1 MSDYKT
7 IHGVGIRDYTTD
19 PDNLI
24 EGQVWFD
31 KTAKA
36 LQFQAAGAG
45 SWASGGTMNTER
57 RASAGVGRVNNS
69 AALSVGGR
77 LTSASF
83 TASPQFAAS
92 AVNESYNGTAW
103 TEVADLNT
111 ARDQMASGGTVTSA
125 LVAGGNPSPVTG
137 KTESWNGTSFSE
149 VADLNTAREGSEG
162 GISSNSSGLAFG
174 GGPYPSGVAIT
185 EKWNG
190 TSWTE
195 VADLNTAR
203 TFLNGNG
210 KADDALAYGG
220 NDGSTFYNNTETWND
235 TSWAEVADLS
245 FARGGGGTAGIDK
258 TSALV
263 FGGYNLSPGD
273 VRTVKVE
280 LWNGSGWSEQ
290 ADLSGPAHHQMSGSG
305 TSASAL
311 AFTGEGP
318 GNQGRTATEEWINP
332 TLTVK
337 TADTD

>member
-1 MSDYKT
+1 MADYKD
-7 IHGVGIRDYTTD
+7 IVGTAVRNNAGTLTSAKTGELFYDSTNLDFIYRQPNVTT
-19 PDNLI
+19 
-24 EGQVWFD
+24 
-31 KTAKA
+31 
-36 LQFQAAGAG
+36 AG
-45 SWASGGTMNTER
+45 SWRTGNSLNTAR
-57 RASAGVGRVNNS
+57 MFFDGVGTQT
-69 AALSVGGR
+69 AALDFGGYTT
-77 LTSASF
+77 TSL
-83 TASPQFAAS
+83 
-92 AVNESYNGTAW
+92 AVTESYNGTSW
-103 TEVADLNT
+103 TEVNDLNT
-111 ARDQMASGGTVTSA
+111 ARFGIRGGGTYTSA
-125 LVAGGNPSPVTG
+125 LAFAGKVSNETG
-137 KTESWNGTSFSE
+137 ATESWNG
-149 VADLNTAREGSEG
+149 
-162 GISSNSSGLAFG
+162 SG
-174 GGPYPSGVAIT
+174 
-185 EKWNG
+185 
-190 TSWTE
+190 WTE

-220 NDGSTFYNNTETWND
+220 NNGSTFYNNTETWND

-318 GNQGRTATEEWINP
+318 GNQGRTATEEWSNP

-337 TADTD
+337 TASTD